1 MIEEEGEEGSYPVYL
16 DVAEEHVQRALSGKQ
31 KGDEV
36 EITVPAHSHGDHE
49 HPERG
54 VKVKVLDVRRKQR
67 QDLNDDFAKSL
78 NFDSLERLRADLRSE
93 LERRA
98 SQEGEMKRR
107 EELIEHLV
115 AGMQADIPESLLKL
129 RRNAMMEDIKA
140 DLSRQGVRWDEYE
153 DFMREQGKLESFEAD
168 LAKNAK
174 TRVRRDLALEQLAQ
188 DLQVTVSQSEFAQS
202 LMLLAQQ
209 NGMDLQQLGN
219 QIGQE
224 GFNSYYSSMMRDKA
238 LAQALQRLSGEEAS
252 EAQGS
257 EENHSE
263 ASAEPSEQSQ
273 EASEHSAEQ
282 SE

>member
-1 MIEEEGEEGSYPVYL
+1 
-16 DVAEEHVQRALSGKQ
+16 
-31 KGDEV
+31 
-36 EITVPAHSHGDHE
+36 
-49 HPERG
+49 
-54 VKVKVLDVRRKQR
+54 
-67 QDLNDDFAKSL
+67 
-78 NFDSLERLRADLRSE
+78 
-93 LERRA
+93 
-98 SQEGEMKRR
+98 
-107 EELIEHLV
+107 
-115 AGMQADIPESLLKL
+115 
-129 RRNAMMEDIKA
+129 MMEDIKA

-168 LAKNAK
+168 LAKNAE

-219 QIGQE
+219 QIGQG